1 MVLDVPRSDVMIDA
15 LEPSSRIVIVA
26 NQELAAVRAATRL
39 SAALRQRYGK
49 DRLSVVVSRYDVQS
63 EIGQDDVERVLGTP
77 VAHTF
82 PSNYRIALEA
92 LNAGR
97 PVVLDNHNKLAAAL
111 TGFRAWPGGDE
122 RGTLA
127 GQTASWT
134 VWSFDRSTVVSV
146 GTLSGVK
153 TFGARSVSVMNSVVS
168 ITSPSADPRQKS
180 YQDLKA
186 KVHTDLLNRLNL
198 ERLTQMGQKE
208 AEPEIR
214 RIILE
219 IIERSN
225 ETTPLSLTERET
237 LVVDVLN
244 ELFGL
249 GPLEALLR
257 DQNISDILVN
267 RFDQVYVERDG
278 RLELT
283 DILFRDDRHLMQIIE
298 RIVSTVGRRID
309 ESSPMVDARLRDG
322 SRVNAII
329 PPLAIDGPSLSIR
342 RFRTGR
348 VGAEDMVGRE
358 TMTQPMLDFLRAAVA
373 CRLNIIVSGGTGA
386 GKTTLLNVLS
396 GFISNLERVVTIE
409 DAAELMMR
417 QRHVVRLET
426 RPPNIEGKGAVRQR
440 DLVVNALRMRPDR
453 IIVGEVRS
461 DEALDMLQAM
471 NTGHDGGLTT
481 IHANSPRDALYR
493 LDTMVAMANLNL
505 PERAVRQQIASAVNL
520 VIQVTRLSD
529 GTRKVTAI
537 TEVTGME
544 GEMISTQDIFVFD
557 RTGLRRDGKV
567 CGRFRATGIRPRCT
581 ERLLS
586 FGVQLPIDMFEHV
599 TQVA

>member
-1 MVLDVPRSDVMIDA
+1 
-15 LEPSSRIVIVA
+15 
-26 NQELAAVRAATRL
+26 
-39 SAALRQRYGK
+39 
-49 DRLSVVVSRYDVQS
+49 
-63 EIGQDDVERVLGTP
+63 
-77 VAHTF
+77 
-82 PSNYRIALEA
+82 
-92 LNAGR
+92 
-97 PVVLDNHNKLAAAL
+97 
-111 TGFRAWPGGDE
+111 
-122 RGTLA
+122 
-127 GQTASWT
+127 
-134 VWSFDRSTVVSV
+134 
-146 GTLSGVK
+146 
-153 TFGARSVSVMNSVVS
+153 MNSVVS
-168 ITSPSADPRQKS
+168 ITNPASDPRQRS
-180 YQDLKA
+180 YQELKG
-186 KVHTDLLNRLNL
+186 KIHHDLLNRLNL

-214 RIILE
+214 RMILD
-219 IIERSN
+219 IIERSSDS
-225 ETTPLSLTERET
+225 TPLSLSERET

-249 GPLEALLR
+249 GPLEGLLR
-257 DQNISDILVN
+257 DPDISDILVN
-267 RFDQVYVERDG
+267 RFDQVYVERNG
-278 RLELT
+278 RLEQT
-283 DILFRDDRHLMQIIE
+283 DIMFKDDRHLMQIIE

-348 VGAEDMVGRE
+348 LSADDFVERE
-358 TMTQPMLDFLRAAVA
+358 SLTQPMLDFLRAAVS
-373 CRLNIIVSGGTGA
+373 CRLNVVVSGGTGA

-396 GFISNLERVVTIE
+396 SFISNHERVVTIE

-481 IHANSPRDALYR
+481 IHANSARDALYR
-493 LDTMVAMANLNL
+493 LDTMVAMASLNL
-505 PERAVRQQIASAVNL
+505 PERAVRQQIASAINL
-520 VIQVTRLSD
+520 IIQVTRLSD
-529 GTRKVTAI
+529 GTRKVTGI

-544 GEMISTQDIFVFD
+544 GEVVSTQDIFVFD
-557 RTGLRRDGKV
+557 RSGLRRDGKV

-581 ERLLS
+581 ERLLA
-586 FGVQLPIDMFEHV
+586 FGVQLPVDMFEHV
-599 TQVA
+599 KLVA